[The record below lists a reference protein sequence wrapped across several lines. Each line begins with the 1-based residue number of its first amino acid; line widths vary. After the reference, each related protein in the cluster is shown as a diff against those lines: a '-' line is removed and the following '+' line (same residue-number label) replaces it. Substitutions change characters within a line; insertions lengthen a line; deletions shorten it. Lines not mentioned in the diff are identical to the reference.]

1 LPCSLLP
8 EVLLKECTWLHPWAK
23 FAKDNTK
30 IMAVIASQ
38 KDNHQKLLTILEA
51 YVTDAS
57 LKPVTDEIA
66 KLKPLWTNYSIESG
80 KKIPQQKAAE
90 ISDLTESVRLAFVK

>member
-1 LPCSLLP
+1 MYLAASLG
-8 EVLLKECTWLHPWAK
+8 EV
-23 FAKDNTK
+23 AKDNTK

-66 KLKPLWTNYSIESG
+66 KLKPIWTDYGIETG
-80 KKIPQQKAAE
+80 KKVPQQKAAA
-90 ISDLTESVRLAFVK
+90 ISELTESVRLNFVK